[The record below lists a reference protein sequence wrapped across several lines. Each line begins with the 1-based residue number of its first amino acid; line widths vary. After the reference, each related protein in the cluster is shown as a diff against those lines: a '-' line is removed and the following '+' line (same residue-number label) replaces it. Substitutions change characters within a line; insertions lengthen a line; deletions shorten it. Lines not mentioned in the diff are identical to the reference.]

1 MPDGGRLPAIA
12 RAIPKIRAGGG
23 AGGDADRRRALLVVA
38 LAFARLGEPRVRR
51 WLGGWTGVGLVAAG
65 MARQGYDLALTRYA
79 ELGWRATFYVAG
91 PEHSPPG
98 ATGSAAPPAPVARA
112 HAGGGGGGGGGRG
125 GPPRACARPRRAGAR
140 GPGGVA
146 RARRPA
152 VARDRLSR
160 ERADA

>member
-91 PEHSPPG
+91 REHSPTG
-98 ATGSAAPPAPVARA
+98 ATGSAFSTKPFWAGPTQ
-112 HAGGGGGGGGGRG
+112 GGGEENGGETW
-125 GPPRACARPRRAGAR
+125 
-140 GPGGVA
+140 
-146 RARRPA
+146 
-152 VARDRLSR
+152 R
-160 ERADA
+160 EKRM